1 MQADFRWLE
10 TLWTSPIMLVILA
23 SSVVTLAFVLERAIY
38 FWKRRGTPQHTLHVA
53 LAKVRG
59 GDARSALLE
68 CRQTLHPLGPVA
80 AALIDEPH
88 LSNEEM
94 EEKLHV
100 ELSEERLKLERNL
113 GFIGTVGSIAPLVGL
128 LGTVWGIMRAFHDMS
143 VTGSA
148 GPSVVAAGVAEALL
162 TTAAGLIVA
171 VPAVALFNHFH
182 RRVHVMLVE
191 AENGARAIRAALVQR
206 SHAHPDATIVERAA

>member
-23 SSVVTLAFVLERAIY
+23 SSVVTFAFVLERAIY
-38 FWKRRGTPQHTLHVA
+38 FSKRRGSPHHLLHVA
-53 LAKVRG
+53 VAKIRG
-59 GDARSALLE
+59 GDVQSALTE
-68 CRQTLHPLGPVA
+68 CERSMHPMGSVA
-80 AALIDEPH
+80 ATLLDDPH
-88 LSNEEM
+88 LSNDEM
-94 EEKLHV
+94 EEKLQV
-100 ELSEERLKLERNL
+100 ALSEERLKLERNL
-113 GFIGTVGSIAPLVGL
+113 GFIGTVGSVAPLVGL

-171 VPAVALFNHFH
+171 VPAVAIFNHFH
-182 RRVHVMLVE
+182 RRVHVLLVE
-191 AENGARAIRAALVQR
+191 AENGARAVRAAVAQR
-206 SHAHPDATIVERAA
+206 STTRSDATVIERAA

>member
-1 MQADFRWLE
+1 MQTDFRWLE

-23 SSVVTLAFVLERAIY
+23 ASVVTLGFILERAFY
-38 FWKRRGTPQHTLHVA
+38 FWKRRGTPQDTLRKSLDKIRGNDDKAA
-53 LAKVRG
+53 LWAC
-59 GDARSALLE
+59 E
-68 CRQTLHPLGPVA
+68 NTLHPMGPVA
-80 AALIDEPH
+80 SMMIREPRMSNDEA
-88 LSNEEM
+88 

-100 ELSEERLKLERNL
+100 SLSEERLKLERNL
-113 GFIGTVGSIAPLVGL
+113 GVIGTVGSIAPLVGL

-148 GPSVVAAGVAEALL
+148 GPSVVAAGVAEALV

-182 RRVHVMLVE
+182 RRVHVLLTE
-191 AENGARAIRAALVQR
+191 AENYARMIRMA
-206 SHAHPDATIVERAA
+206 IVERETERNATHQMDRAA